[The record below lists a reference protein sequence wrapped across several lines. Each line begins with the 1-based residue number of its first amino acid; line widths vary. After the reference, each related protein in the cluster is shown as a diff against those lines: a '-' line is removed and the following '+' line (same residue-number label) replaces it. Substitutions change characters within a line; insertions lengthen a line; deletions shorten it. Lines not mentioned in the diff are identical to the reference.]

1 MKMTVVAVVIAA
13 VAAVAAAFDQIERV
27 MDFLNE
33 HTDGVTF
40 PGIEELINE
49 CSVIIIDELEGRKQ
63 RESLK

>member
-1 MKMTVVAVVIAA
+1 
-13 VAAVAAAFDQIERV
+13 